1 MEGFEFQIYFQHV
14 PLILPHF
21 LGVYSIDTMPRRMPV
36 PSFYITNLSKAET
49 AGTHWIAVTKPRKG
63 HLEIFDSLGFRS
75 DLILPFLNMRE
86 KIQLEYNVTQLQL
99 YAHSLGNHTMVRVL
113 LEKVFYTMQEK

>member
-49 AGTHWIAVTKPRKG
+49 AGTHWIAVTKP
-63 HLEIFDSLGFRS
+63 
-75 DLILPFLNMRE
+75 
-86 KIQLEYNVTQLQL
+86 
-99 YAHSLGNHTMVRVL
+99 
-113 LEKVFYTMQEK
+113 